1 MTADI
6 ANEFQWKKG
15 SKGTSRSFTI
25 MQSKYRRW
33 HLLYRITLSKIEMA
47 KISLFTAVAFHHNS
61 AISDCDCFNN
71 KIM

>member
-33 HLLYRITLSKIEMA
+33 HLLYRITLSKIQIA
-47 KISLFTAVAFHHNS
+47 NISLFTAVTF
-61 AISDCDCFNN
+61 IIILLFQTVTVL
-71 KIM
+71 IIR

>member
-33 HLLYRITLSKIEMA
+33 HLLYRITLSKIQIA
-47 KISLFTAVAFHHNS
+47 NISLFTAVTF
-61 AISDCDCFNN
+61 IVILLFQTVTVL
-71 KIM
+71 IIR